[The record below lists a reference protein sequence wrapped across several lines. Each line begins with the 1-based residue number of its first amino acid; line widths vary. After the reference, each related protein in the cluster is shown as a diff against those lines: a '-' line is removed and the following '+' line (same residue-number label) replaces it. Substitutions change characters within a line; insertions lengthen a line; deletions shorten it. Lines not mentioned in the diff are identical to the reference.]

1 MKGANMF
8 SNILVRLAVYYVA
21 LISLTSGIFSLF
33 PDILYYIGKERMRSS
48 NGASMDFGAAAST
61 ALENAPEGLNRLI
74 DPATS
79 IPVLGALL
87 LAFAFTLPVTW
98 VYHWTRPRKRY
109 NQAFAHTLLVVPVAI
124 ALVVFLVKGSL
135 ALAFSLAGIVAAVRF
150 RTSLN
155 EPMDAV
161 YMFIVIGIGLAA
173 GVQLL
178 NVAIFA
184 SLIFNAVALTVWKA
198 DFGSQPAILS
208 GWNLIPPAESGQLLG
223 VSGAAQ
229 PDSPTTGD
237 KAQRPYNAQ
246 LRVHTTRIESAQLAA
261 IPILES
267 DAKQWRQAR
276 VIQNEDGTSIVEFDV
291 RLKKSTDLP
300 AFIRKIEESEQKHVG
315 KVELKKRK
323 PAKE

>member
-1 MKGANMF
+1 ML
-8 SNILVRLAVYYVA
+8 SNVLVRITIYYLAVM
-21 LISLTSGIFSLF
+21 SLFAGLFRLF
-33 PDILYYIGKERMRSS
+33 PDILYYVAQERARSS
-48 NGASMDFGAAAST
+48 SGSPMDFDAGT
-61 ALENAPEGLNRLI
+61 GMIPGIEPEGLSRLI

-79 IPVLGALL
+79 IPVVLALVGAFVLS
-87 LAFAFTLPVTW
+87 LPVTW

-109 NQAFAHTLLVVPVAI
+109 NQAFAHTLLVVPIAI

-173 GVQLL
+173 GVQLT
-178 NVAIFA
+178 NVSFFA
-184 SLIFNAVALTVWKA
+184 SVIFNIVALTVWKVN
-198 DFGSQPAILS
+198 FGARPAVLS
-208 GWNLIPPAESGQLLG
+208 GWTLVSPGEGGQLLG
-223 VSGAAQ
+223 VSGDVQAQLAAPGEETQ
-229 PDSPTTGD
+229 S
-237 KAQRPYNAQ
+237 PYNAR
-246 LRVHTTRIESAQLAA
+246 LRVHTTRLESAQRAV

-267 DAKQWRQAR
+267 GAKQWRQAR

-291 RLKKSTDLP
+291 RLKKSADLSS
-300 AFIRKIEESEQKHVG
+300 FVKEIEESDKKHMA

-323 PAKE
+323 PAKA